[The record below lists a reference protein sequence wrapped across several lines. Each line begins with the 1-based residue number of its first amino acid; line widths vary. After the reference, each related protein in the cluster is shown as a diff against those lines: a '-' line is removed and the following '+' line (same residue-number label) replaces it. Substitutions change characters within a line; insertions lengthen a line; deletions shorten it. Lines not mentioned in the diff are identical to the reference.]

1 MKIPIL
7 SPILFVSLMLFACE
21 DAESNN
27 QKKEEI
33 EEEVVETFE
42 IPCLKSNNSCKKT
55 IELKG
60 TKNYT
65 FDVFTTHPLDSVM
78 SVKDAII
85 FVHGKDRNAS
95 EYFKTMVTAMENL
108 EKTNDVVVIAPYF
121 KNIDEVF
128 NNTDIYWSYLGWRY
142 GNNSQPSDSENR
154 HSSFS
159 IIDTLINKLANTNH
173 FPNLKQIFIAGH
185 SAGAQFSQL
194 YSAGNSMEEKYTN
207 INFGY
212 WIANSQFF
220 LYTNPNRWSDT
231 DGDFIVP
238 DESLCQG
245 YDEYPRGM
253 VDRNTFMNKLSSEKI
268 IQNISKRKVTLLLG
282 EEDVTNSALTTTCYA
297 MLLGKH
303 RYDRG
308 QKYFAFLNKFY
319 PNNSTSKVNIPNADH
334 DKDKVYLSQEGLNF
348 ILSELNQ

>member
-1 MKIPIL
+1 
-7 SPILFVSLMLFACE
+7 
-21 DAESNN
+21 
-27 QKKEEI
+27 
-33 EEEVVETFE
+33 
-42 IPCLKSNNSCKKT
+42 
-55 IELKG
+55 
-60 TKNYT
+60 
-65 FDVFTTHPLDSVM
+65 
-78 SVKDAII
+78 
-85 FVHGKDRNAS
+85 
-95 EYFKTMVTAMENL
+95 
-108 EKTNDVVVIAPYF
+108 
-121 KNIDEVF
+121 
-128 NNTDIYWSYLGWRY
+128 
-142 GNNSQPSDSENR
+142 
-154 HSSFS
+154 
-159 IIDTLINKLANTNH
+159 
-173 FPNLKQIFIAGH
+173 
-185 SAGAQFSQL
+185 
-194 YSAGNSMEEKYTN
+194 MEEKYTN

-319 PNNSTSKVNIPNADH
+319 PNNNTSKVNIPNADH
-334 DKDKVYLSQEGLNF
+334 DRDKVYLSQEGLNF